1 MPGNE
6 TPSGVA
12 SPMTLLQMMTGYRV
26 SQALYVAAKLGV
38 ADLLVDG
45 PRLVEDLA
53 QQIRAHAP
61 TLRRLLRALASV
73 GVFTEARPNAFA
85 LTPLAALLRTGTPDS
100 MHALAILYG
109 EEHYRVWGNV
119 LHSVKTGETAFNDL
133 FGISYFEYLSKNP
146 DADAV
151 FNQAMTGYT
160 TRLVSAVIEAYDF
173 SPFRTIVDVGGSY
186 GTLLAAILRNN
197 QSARGV
203 LFDQPHVAAAATEHL
218 ASAGMTNRCTIV
230 SGDFFVEVPSG
241 GDAYLLAQILHNWND
256 ERCVAILRHCRRA
269 IPAHGK
275 LLVIELV
282 LPEGEEPFFGKWVD
296 LHMLVM
302 LGARE
307 RTVGEY
313 SARFNA
319 AGFELARTTPTSAGA
334 SVVEAVPI

>member
-119 LHSVKTGETAFNDL
+119 LHSVKTGETAFNAL
-133 FGISYFEYLSKNP
+133 FGMSYF
-146 DADAV
+146 DV
-151 FNQAMTGYT
+151 
-160 TRLVSAVIEAYDF
+160 
-173 SPFRTIVDVGGSY
+173 PFQKSRRRCRIQPGHDRIYNAACERCHRGIR
-186 GTLLAAILRNN
+186 LLALQDYRGRRRELRNIACGDPPE
-197 QSARGV
+197 QPVSARGLV
-203 LFDQPHVAAAATEHL
+203 RSAAR
-218 ASAGMTNRCTIV
+218 GRC
-230 SGDFFVEVPSG
+230 
-241 GDAYLLAQILHNWND
+241 
-256 ERCVAILRHCRRA
+256 RH
-269 IPAHGK
+269 
-275 LLVIELV
+275 
-282 LPEGEEPFFGKWVD
+282 
-296 LHMLVM
+296 
-302 LGARE
+302 
-307 RTVGEY
+307 
-313 SARFNA
+313 
-319 AGFELARTTPTSAGA
+319 GA
-334 SVVEAVPI
+334 SRVGWYGGSLYDRQRGFLC